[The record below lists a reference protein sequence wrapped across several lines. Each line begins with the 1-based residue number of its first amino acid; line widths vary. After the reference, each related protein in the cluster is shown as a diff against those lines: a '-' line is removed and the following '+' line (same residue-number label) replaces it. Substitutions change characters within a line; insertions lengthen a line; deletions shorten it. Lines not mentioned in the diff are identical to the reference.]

1 MKPFDAT
8 GAFQSIVT
16 QDGLRRL
23 AVRGA
28 GMTVLSQGTAFA
40 GQMVATILM
49 ARLLTPRDF
58 GLVTMVTTFSLL
70 LLNCGLNGFTEAV
83 IQRET
88 MDHTLASNL
97 FWINV
102 CLGLCLTIA
111 FAAAGS
117 VLAHLYAE
125 PRVRGVAVAVALSIL
140 FNSFSVIHLALLKRA
155 MRFNV
160 VSVNDV
166 TARFI
171 SVLLSLALAWAGWGY
186 WALVAGV
193 VAIPSSTF
201 IGSWLACRWI
211 PALPRYDS
219 RTMPAVRF
227 ALSTYGR
234 FTANYFTNNLD
245 NLLVGWRLGPGSL
258 GLYKKAYDL
267 FVLPVNQLSAPL
279 TSVAVSTLSRLKTQ
293 PSQYRRYFLTAFSL
307 LAFVGMGMGADLT
320 LIGRDLIRLLL
331 GPRWDESGRI
341 FCIFAPGIGLMVL
354 YGTHGWLHLSIGRAD
369 RWFRWGLVELSVTS
383 ALFVL
388 GLRWAPAG
396 IAAAWV
402 VSFVVLI
409 IPGLWYAAK
418 PIQIGVAPMLAVI
431 WRYALA
437 SLVAGCGSAVILRAF
452 ALPSNPSSFSTF
464 VRIVVTSSLFT
475 ALYGSLVVLL
485 HWGLLPLRQV
495 AMVLSEMLPL
505 SRRPKTSPAIAS
517 VGQAEV
523 VLVPTL
529 QKQLT
534 QAGGQL

>member
-1 MKPFDAT
+1 MAT
-8 GAFQSIVT
+8 QGE
-16 QDGLRRL
+16 LRRL

-28 GMTVLSQGTAFA
+28 GATVLAQVIAFA
-40 GQMVATILM
+40 VQMIATIAL
-49 ARLLTPRDF
+49 ARLLTPSDF
-58 GLVTMVTTFSLL
+58 GLVTMVSTVSLL

-83 IQRET
+83 LQRDT
-88 MDHTLASNL
+88 IDHTLASNL
-97 FWINV
+97 FWISVCVGV
-102 CLGLCLTIA
+102 CLSIG
-111 FAAAGS
+111 FAAAGRL
-117 VLAHLYAE
+117 LARFYTE
-125 PRVRGVAVAVALSIL
+125 PRVAAVAAVVSLSIL
-140 FNSFSVIHLALLKRA
+140 SNSLSVVHLALLKRA
-155 MRFNV
+155 MRFQV

-211 PALPRYDS
+211 PSLPRYDS
-219 RTMPAVRF
+219 RTMPLVRF
-227 ALSTYGR
+227 ALNTYGR

-245 NLLVGWRLGPGSL
+245 NLLVGWRLGSASL

-279 TSVAVSTLSRLKTQ
+279 TSVAVSTLSRLKAQ

-307 LAFVGMGMGADLT
+307 LAFVGMGMGANLT

-331 GPRWDESGRI
+331 GPGWEESGRI
-341 FCIFAPGIGLMVL
+341 FSIFAPGIGLMVL
-354 YGTHGWLHLSIGRAD
+354 YGTHGWIHLSIGRAD

-383 ALFVL
+383 SLFVL

-402 VSFVVLI
+402 ASFVVLI

-418 PIQIGVAPMLAVI
+418 PIQIGVAPMLTVMG
-431 WRYALA
+431 RYALA
-437 SLVAGCGSAVILRAF
+437 SLVAGCGSAVILRGF
-452 ALPSNPSSFSTF
+452 ALPSNPSSSATF
-464 VRIVVTSSLFT
+464 VRIIVTSSLFT

-485 HWGLLPLRQV
+485 HGGLTPLRQV
-495 AMVLSEMLPL
+495 AMVLREMLPV
-505 SRRPKTSPAIAS
+505 SRVPKHSLATPS
-517 VGQAEV
+517 VSQADV
-523 VLVPTL
+523 VLLPIL
-529 QKQLT
+529 EKHLT
-534 QAGGQL
+534 EAGGQL